1 MRMRY
6 ERRDPRAEDL
16 REIAELKSRCDA
28 QDRDLRLLT
37 ETLRE
42 LQMEQQ
48 ELQQSCGG
56 GGSAAMARKQ
66 KNKKSKLNCDVIYE
80 ENEERES
87 PPNNY
92 RNGNF
97 EWECKLRELEG
108 KIFTFWFDL
117 RDCGIFSLIFP
128 LFQICIY
135 LVWSF

>member
-16 REIAELKSRCDA
+16 REIEELKSRCDA

-42 LQMEQQ
+42 LQMEHQQ
-48 ELQQSCGG
+48 LQQSIGNT
-56 GGSAAMARKQ
+56 STRKP

-87 PPNNY
+87 PPANGYHNGDFDENN
-92 RNGNF
+92 
-97 EWECKLRELEG
+97 
-108 KIFTFWFDL
+108 
-117 RDCGIFSLIFP
+117 
-128 LFQICIY
+128 
-135 LVWSF
+135 